1 MPCRTIR
8 EVRDTLGGD
17 RVGVR
22 AAGPVGEVLVHSPDW
37 QPTDENP
44 TLDRPVDATAVGV
57 TTQFSL
63 PTPDA
68 AVGDVTRTVQ
78 PGIAEGGQHPVGDGS
93 HSGLPGSEASGNLPG
108 AHEYVLEAET
118 DLAMLARFEG
128 PAEVRRTDG
137 TTIRFQEPT
146 RVTLGFRSTTRAP
159 ADRMT
164 IPKTLDGVATA
175 ISHAASA
182 HRVLTPERSR
192 RSMRGHPPEFEFGE
206 TVDVPD
212 RVRAETPET
221 GIEVLVPRSLRSLFV
236 VAPLAYYLGA
246 DVHIESGVTPQLRA
260 PDAGVARS
268 FDSLVTEV
276 PDLLARVF
284 WLDCLTRCTDAPTG
298 TRLSERTTLS
308 DLGIDPDAV
317 FDATPAQR
325 LRTYLD
331 APFQRVVDEFP
342 EWHLSMHVAP
352 NLEHVSAL
360 PFLLDRLAC
369 IYPPET
375 ATLESQELLE
385 RSLDDFYRGA
395 PAPVATVEML
405 KPKLREGRAQ
415 GWLAEGTPIDVFKTT
430 PAAYENH
437 LDYVR
442 RPAEA
447 VSVAVVLNDQSMA
460 GEHEC
465 VAEVYRSRA
474 ESLPMDVSFYENLT
488 RAELA
493 DVLREHHGFVHY
505 IGHCEVTGLRCA
517 DGNLAVSDLEETNVE
532 TFFLNAC
539 GSYYEG
545 LDLVKRGSVAGAVT
559 FRKVLDEQAAKVGT
573 AFARLLVH
581 GFPIETA
588 LSLARR
594 RIRMGKDYAV
604 VGDGMQ
610 TLSHT
615 DADDAHIAHVT
626 QLPAG
631 DCRVSWEQH
640 AVNSHGEQYELAVDA
655 AGPPRLA
662 GNETKFTMAPDE
674 LASFLE
680 DSDHPVIVEGEF
692 YWADEV
698 AAILH
703 GQPSV

>member
-1 MPCRTIR
+1 VIHW
-8 EVRDTLGGD
+8 EVTAS
-17 RVGVR
+17 GVR
-22 AAGPVGEVLVHSPDW
+22 AAGPAGDVLVQSPDW
-37 QPTDENP
+37 QRADASPS
-44 TLDRPVDATAVGV
+44 LARPVDAAASGL

-68 AVGDVTRTVQ
+68 TVAAAPCSGQ
-78 PGIAEGGQHPVGDGS
+78 PRLTDG
-93 HSGLPGSEASGNLPG
+93 HQRVAIDGAPSGSPGLEVPGRLPGDR
-108 AHEYVLEAET
+108 EYVLEADTEVEVV
-118 DLAMLARFEG
+118 ARFDG
-128 PAEVRRTDG
+128 PAEVSRTEE
-137 TTIRFQEPT
+137 TTVTFEEPT
-146 RVTLGFRSTTRAP
+146 RVVFGFRTAERVPT
-159 ADRMT
+159 DRIT

-175 ISHAASA
+175 VTHAASA
-182 HRVLTPERSR
+182 HHVMTPERSR
-192 RSMRGHPPEFEFGE
+192 RSMRRHPPTFEFGDG
-206 TVDVPD
+206 VDVPD
-212 RVRAETPET
+212 TVRAETPDT

-246 DVHIESGVTPQLRA
+246 DVRVDAGVTPKLRA
-260 PDAGVARS
+260 PDAGVS
-268 FDSLVTEV
+268 YTFDNLVVEV

-284 WLDCLTRCTDAPTG
+284 WLDCLTRTGDSRAATQPAESATLTELGLNPGVAFDAP
-298 TRLSERTTLS
+298 
-308 DLGIDPDAV
+308 
-317 FDATPAQR
+317 PAER

-331 APFQRVVDEFP
+331 APFERVADQFP
-342 EWHLSMHVAP
+342 EWHLSMHAAP
-352 NLEHVSAL
+352 NLDHVGAL

-375 ATLESQELLE
+375 ASLESEELLE

-395 PAPVATVEML
+395 PGPVATVEML
-405 KPKLREGRAQ
+405 EPKRREGRAQ

-437 LDYVR
+437 LEYVR
-442 RPAEA
+442 RPADEL
-447 VSVAVVLNDQSMA
+447 SVAVVLNDESMA
-460 GEHEC
+460 GEHES
-465 VAEVYRSRA
+465 VADVYRSRA
-474 ESLPMDVSFYENLT
+474 ESLPMDVSLHENLT
-488 RAELA
+488 RDELA
-493 DVLREHHGFVHY
+493 AVFREHHAFVHY
-505 IGHCEVTGLRCA
+505 IGHCEVSGLRCA

-594 RIRMGKDYAV
+594 RILMGKDYAV

-615 DADDAHIAHVT
+615 DADDAHVVHVT
-626 QLPAG
+626 RLPSG

-640 AVNSHGEQYELAVDA
+640 AVNAHGDQYELDVEA

-662 GNETKFTMAPDE
+662 GNETTFTMAPAE
-674 LASFLE
+674 LAAFLE
-680 DSDHPVIVEGEF
+680 DGDHPVIVDGEF
-692 YWADEV
+692 YWTDEIV
-698 AAILH
+698 PMLRGH
-703 GQPSV
+703 QSN